1 MIMEM
6 EEIKIEII
14 KHGKYFKDNKITC
27 SNCKCKFIY
36 SKEDIQKIIWEFVV
50 CPECERKIYLN

>member
-1 MIMEM
+1 M

-50 CPECERKIYLN
+50 CPECERKIYLD